1 MSGPVTRSMGQ
12 LPYSAAGFRPEQ
24 RLRLD
29 AHASITH
36 HWVVQTGEKIEAG
49 RRALQSGRWEEA
61 VSAFEF
67 SLAEKETPEALDGMA
82 EALWWLCEARSSV
95 RYRERAYVKF
105 REDGDVAGASRA
117 AVNLSISYLVNLG
130 NEAASRGWL
139 ARAERLMGDADPN
152 PMQGWLW
159 LMRAFLAPD
168 PNHTREYLVK
178 ALDYARQSSDIDLEL
193 VALGDLGLALVVADE
208 AEEGISLLDEAM
220 AGTLAGEYSRLDT
233 VVYTTCN
240 MLAACHHLGDLE
252 RASQWCRVADDFM
265 RDYSCPFL
273 SARCRVHYGSVLL
286 AKGRWAQAEDE
297 LQSALRMAKDAG
309 PGPQAE
315 ALVRLADLRSRQGR
329 LEEAE
334 ALLAD
339 LNDAVVPLPAAEL
352 RLLRREPA
360 AAAALLLR
368 RIEQL
373 GESHIE
379 AAPTLALLVDAHI
392 ATGNLDEAGDVARR
406 LNALAESSGRR
417 YPEALSIRAMAHVAN
432 AKGQP
437 GAIDLFERAL
447 EHFSRLDLPFETGRV
462 RLELAEALAQRQPDS
477 AVAEANSAMTVFEQL
492 GAAPDADAAASLLR
506 SFGVSRGTRPRPA
519 GILTAREQEV
529 LYLVGLGLSNPE
541 IAQRL
546 FISRKTAA
554 HHVSNLLAKL
564 GLRNRAEAVAY
575 AARNQSQ
582 AAPK

>member
-1 MSGPVTRSMGQ
+1 
-12 LPYSAAGFRPEQ
+12 
-24 RLRLD
+24 
-29 AHASITH
+29 
-36 HWVVQTGEKIEAG
+36 VQIDEKIEAG
-49 RRALQSGRWEEA
+49 RSALQRGRWEEA
-61 VSAFEF
+61 FSAFES
-67 SLAEKETPEALDGMA
+67 SLAEKETSEALDGMA

-105 REDGDVAGASRA
+105 RQEGDIASASRA

-139 ARAERLMGDADPN
+139 SRAERVMGDTDPN
-152 PMQGWLW
+152 PMRGWLW
-159 LMRAFLAPD
+159 LMRGFLAPD
-168 PNHTREYLVK
+168 PDRAREYLAR
-178 ALDYARQSSDIDLEL
+178 ALDHARSSGDVDLEL
-193 VALGDLGLALVVADE
+193 VALGDLGLALVVAGE

-220 AGTLAGEYSRLDT
+220 AGTLAGEYGRLDT

-252 RASQWCRVADDFM
+252 RASQWCGVADDFM

-273 SARCRVHYGSVLL
+273 FARCRVHYGSVLI
-286 AKGRWAQAEDE
+286 AKGQWTRAENE
-297 LQSALRMAKDAG
+297 LQSALQMSKDAG

-334 ALLAD
+334 ALLTD

-352 RLLRREPA
+352 RLLRREPT
-360 AAAALLLR
+360 AAAALLVR
-368 RIEQL
+368 RIDQL

-392 ATGNLDEAGDVARR
+392 ACGDLDAAGDVARR
-406 LNALAESSGRR
+406 LDAIAESRGQELPAALSLRASAHVAIAEGQPEAIDLLEKALEQFSRVDLPLETARVQFELAGALAERQ
-417 YPEALSIRAMAHVAN
+417 PEIAV
-432 AKGQP
+432 
-437 GAIDLFERAL
+437 
-447 EHFSRLDLPFETGRV
+447 
-462 RLELAEALAQRQPDS
+462 ALAG
-477 AVAEANSAMTVFEQL
+477 SAMTAFEEL
-492 GAAPDADAAASLLR
+492 GAAADANAAASLLR
-506 SFGVSRGTRPRPA
+506 SLGASRRIGPKQI
-519 GILTAREQEV
+519 GILTKREQEV
-529 LYLVGLGLSNPE
+529 LHLVGLGLSNPE

-564 GLRNRAEAVAY
+564 GVRNRAEAVAY
-575 AARNQSQ
+575 AARSQ
-582 AAPK
+582 HHAAPK

>member
-1 MSGPVTRSMGQ
+1 MT
-12 LPYSAAGFRPEQ
+12 
-24 RLRLD
+24 
-29 AHASITH
+29 
-36 HWVVQTGEKIEAG
+36 EKIEAG
-49 RRALQSGRWEEA
+49 KSALQGGRWEDA
-61 VSAFEF
+61 VSAFES
-67 SLAEKETPEALDGMA
+67 SLAEKETSEALDGMA
-82 EALWWLCEARSSV
+82 DALWWLCEARLSV

-105 REDGDVAGASRA
+105 REDGDVGSATRA

-139 ARAERLMGDADPN
+139 ARAERVMGDIDPN
-152 PMQGWLW
+152 PMRGWLW
-159 LMRAFLAPD
+159 LMRGFLAPD
-168 PNHTREYLVK
+168 PDRAREYLAR
-178 ALDYARQSSDIDLEL
+178 ALDHARNSGDMDLEL
-193 VALGDLGLALVVADE
+193 VALGDLGLALVVAGA

-273 SARCRVHYGSVLL
+273 FARCRVHYGSVLL
-286 AKGRWAQAEDE
+286 AKGQWARAEDE
-297 LQSALRMAKDAG
+297 LQSALHMAKDAG

-334 ALLAD
+334 ALLTD
-339 LNDAVVPLPAAEL
+339 LNDAVVSLPAAEL
-352 RLLRREPA
+352 RLLRREPT
-360 AAAALLLR
+360 AAAALLVR
-368 RIEQL
+368 RIDQL
-373 GESHIE
+373 GDSHIE
-379 AAPTLALLVDAHI
+379 AAPTLALLIDAHI
-392 ATGNLDEAGDVARR
+392 ACGDLDAARDVARR
-406 LNALAESSGRR
+406 LEAIAEARGQEL
-417 YPEALSIRAMAHVAN
+417 PAALSLRALAHVAT
-432 AKGQP
+432 AIGQP
-437 GAIDLFERAL
+437 DAIDLLEKAL
-447 EHFSRLDLPFETGRV
+447 EHFSRLDLPLETA
-462 RLELAEALAQRQPDS
+462 RLQFELASALVERQPEI
-477 AVAEANSAMTVFEQL
+477 AVTLAGSAMTAFEQL
-492 GAAPDADAAASLLR
+492 GAAADADAAASFLR
-506 SFGVSRGTRPRPA
+506 SHGASRRMGPRQV
-519 GILTAREQEV
+519 GILTKREQEV
-529 LYLVGLGLSNPE
+529 LHLVGLGLSNPE

-575 AARNQSQ
+575 AAHPHQ